1 MKIYGVTTTPTLAR
15 IKYDFSNSMKN
26 KILSVSKLEV
36 NTNKGE
42 TVKIFKNDFALDSD
56 ECACVSYEI
65 NGKQYMVQIEDGML
79 YIPTD
84 SNYEVSETPFTFILY
99 FNYDATFNDIKNIR
113 NLDND
118 DNNKEIDLYN
128 NKDSNNKILLRKLS
142 FFSKLKNFA
151 AKNLGTIVEKV
162 VGKTVSITCVSLIKY
177 FFQESYNNVL
187 VKGVSNFACDEL
199 GELAGDGAK
208 SNSELAFKSDSKPEK
223 NYKEIVYVES
233 VENNYITYPL
243 NIFSIS
249 YINNILKK
257 VKDKDYIEVKGD
269 NYTKYSSYIIP
280 SEEILTKHNHIFSPL
295 GNLILA
301 ELSSAYL
308 KPVLL
313 TDTFDPDVHF
323 FKQYNI
329 I

>member
-1 MKIYGVTTTPTLAR
+1 
-15 IKYDFSNSMKN
+15 
-26 KILSVSKLEV
+26 
-36 NTNKGE
+36 
-42 TVKIFKNDFALDSD
+42 
-56 ECACVSYEI
+56 
-65 NGKQYMVQIEDGML
+65 MVQIEDGML

-151 AKNLGTIVEKV
+151 AKNLGKIVEKV

-223 NYKEIVYVES
+223 NYQEIVYVES

-257 VKDKDYIEVKGD
+257 VKDKDYIEIKGD

-280 SEEILTKHNHIFSPL
+280 AEEILTKHNHIFSPL